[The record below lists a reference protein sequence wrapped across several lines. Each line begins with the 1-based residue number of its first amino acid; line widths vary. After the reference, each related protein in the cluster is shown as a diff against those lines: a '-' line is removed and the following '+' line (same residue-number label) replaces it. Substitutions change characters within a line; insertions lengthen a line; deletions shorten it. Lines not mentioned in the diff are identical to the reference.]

1 MQSNKIKLTKSHYL
15 AMVLAIHHAGIDDAV
30 VHYRKIFGNLVEGVG
45 ETYIKNCA
53 ELDFIEDTSY
63 QGLINQAQTNEWG
76 AGVTITKH
84 EAIQV
89 LQLELDGKL
98 PVGYDVMCK
107 EYGED
112 DDWVGMT
119 GEDDLELLKD
129 DSENHYQTFVLTTN
143 ETESFWV
150 KEVKALSITMNLT
163 GKTEQDIYDALD
175 AAVLSIKEGHSNGHV
190 VKDNTSFEF
199 NAALS
204 MTES

>member
-1 MQSNKIKLTKSHYL
+1 MQSNKIKLTKTHYI
-15 AMVLAIHHAGIDDAV
+15 AMVLAIHHAGIDDAA

-53 ELDFIEDTSY
+53 ELDFIEDPSY

-89 LQLELDGKL
+89 LQLELNGKL
-98 PVGYDVMCK
+98 PIGYDVMCK

-112 DDWVGMT
+112 DDWVGIT
-119 GEDDLELLKD
+119 GEDDLELLKN
-129 DSENHYQTFVLTTN
+129 DSENYYRTFVLTTN

-150 KEVKALSITMNLT
+150 KEVKGISITMNLT
-163 GKTEQDIYDALD
+163 GKSEKDLHDALD
-175 AAVLSIKEGHSNGHV
+175 AAVLSIKEGHPITHV
-190 VKDNTSFEF
+190 IKDNLSYEVHASFTS
-199 NAALS
+199 N
-204 MTES
+204 